1 MKKSQIRKKFLKLRE
16 NKLLKV
22 KSINHN
28 NIIKL
33 LEKKGIKG
41 KIVGGYYPY
50 NNELDCIQILKKL
63 EKKNYIISLPKIKK
77 NFQMDF
83 IQWSSKEPL
92 VINKFG
98 IPEPSNGKIKF
109 PDILLIPLLSFDKK
123 LNRVGYG
130 GGFYDRYIHRINRIK
145 RKKKPLLIGLAYSF
159 QRVKSIPLN
168 RYDKKLD
175 FVVTE
180 KKIIE

>member
-16 NKLLKV
+16 NKLKKI

-33 LEKKGIKG
+33 LKKKGIKG

-50 NNELDCIQILKKL
+50 NNEIDCIQILKKL

-77 NFQMDF
+77 NSQMDF
-83 IQWSSKEPL
+83 IQWSSDEPL

-98 IPEPSNGKIKF
+98 IPEPSNDKIKF
-109 PDILLIPLLSFDKK
+109 PDILLVPLLSFDAK

-130 GGFYDRYIHRINRIK
+130 GGFYDRYVHRIK
-145 RKKKPLLIGLAYSF
+145 RKKKPLLVGLAYSF
-159 QRVKSIPLN
+159 QKVKSIPIN
-168 RYDKKLD
+168 KYDKKLD
-175 FVVTE
+175 FIVTE
-180 KKIIE
+180 RKIIE

>member
-1 MKKSQIRKKFLKLRE
+1 MKKSQIRKKFLNLRE
-16 NKLLKV
+16 NKSKKI
-22 KSINHN
+22 KSINYN

-33 LEKKGIKG
+33 LKKKGVKG

-50 NNELDCIQILKKL
+50 NNEIDCIQILKKL

-77 NFQMDF
+77 NSQMDF
-83 IQWSSKEPL
+83 IQWGSKDPL

-109 PDILLIPLLSFDKK
+109 PDILLVPLLSFDIK

-130 GGFYDRYIHRINRIK
+130 GGFYDRYIHRIK
-145 RKKKPLLIGLAYSF
+145 RKKKPLLVGLAYSF
-159 QRVKSIPLN
+159 QGVKSIPIN

>member
-16 NKLLKV
+16 NKLKKI

-33 LEKKGIKG
+33 LKKKGIKG

-50 NNELDCIQILKKL
+50 NNEIDCIQILKKL

-77 NFQMDF
+77 NSQMDF
-83 IQWSSKEPL
+83 IQWSSDEPL

-98 IPEPSNGKIKF
+98 IPEPSNDKIKF
-109 PDILLIPLLSFDKK
+109 PDILLVPLLSFDAK

-130 GGFYDRYIHRINRIK
+130 GGFYDRYVHRIK
-145 RKKKPLLIGLAYSF
+145 RKKKPLLVGLAYSF
-159 QRVKSIPLN
+159 QKVKKIPIN
-168 RYDKKLD
+168 KYDKKLD

-180 KKIIE
+180 RKIIE

>member
-1 MKKSQIRKKFLKLRE
+1 VKKSQIRKKFLNLRE
-16 NKLLKV
+16 NKSKKI
-22 KSINHN
+22 KSINYN

-33 LEKKGIKG
+33 LKKKGVKG

-50 NNELDCIQILKKL
+50 NNEIDCIQILKKL

-77 NFQMDF
+77 NSQMDF
-83 IQWSSKEPL
+83 IQWGSKDPL

-109 PDILLIPLLSFDKK
+109 PDILLVPLLSFDIK

-130 GGFYDRYIHRINRIK
+130 GGFYDRYIHRIK
-145 RKKKPLLIGLAYSF
+145 RKKKPLLVGLAYSF
-159 QRVKSIPLN
+159 QGVKSIPIN

>member
-16 NKLLKV
+16 NKLKKI

-33 LEKKGIKG
+33 LKKKGIKG

-50 NNELDCIQILKKL
+50 NNEIDCIKILKKL

-77 NFQMDF
+77 NSQMDF
-83 IQWSSKEPL
+83 IQWSSNDPL

-98 IPEPSNGKIKF
+98 IPEPSNEKIKF
-109 PDILLIPLLSFDKK
+109 PDILLVPLLSFDAK

-130 GGFYDRYIHRINRIK
+130 GGFYDRYIHRIK
-145 RKKKPLLIGLAYSF
+145 RKKKPLLVGLAYSF
-159 QRVKSIPLN
+159 QKVKSIPIN
-168 RYDKKLD
+168 KYDKKLD

-180 KKIIE
+180 RKIIE

>member
-16 NKLLKV
+16 NKLK
-22 KSINHN
+22 KINPINHN

-33 LEKKGIKG
+33 LKKKGIKG

-50 NNELDCIQILKKL
+50 NNEIDCIQILKKL

-77 NFQMDF
+77 NSQMDF
-83 IQWSSKEPL
+83 IQWSSNDPL

-109 PDILLIPLLSFDKK
+109 PDILLMPLLSFDAK

-130 GGFYDRYIHRINRIK
+130 GGFYDRYIHRIK
-145 RKKKPLLIGLAYSF
+145 RKKKPLLVGLAYSF
-159 QRVKSIPLN
+159 QKVKSIPIN
-168 RYDKKLD
+168 KYDKKLD
-175 FVVTE
+175 FIVTE
-180 KKIIE
+180 RKIIE

>member
-1 MKKSQIRKKFLKLRE
+1 MKKSQIRKKFIKLRE
-16 NKLLKV
+16 NKLKKI
-22 KSINHN
+22 KSINYN

-33 LEKKGIKG
+33 LKKKGIKG

-50 NNELDCIQILKKL
+50 NNEIDCIQILKKL

-77 NFQMDF
+77 NSQMDF
-83 IQWSSKEPL
+83 IQWSYKDPL

-109 PDILLIPLLSFDKK
+109 PDILLVPLLSFDAK

-130 GGFYDRYIHRINRIK
+130 GGFYDRYIHRIK
-145 RKKKPLLIGLAYSF
+145 RKKKPLLVGLAYSF
-159 QRVKSIPLN
+159 QKVKSIPIN

-180 KKIIE
+180 RKIIE

>member
-16 NKLLKV
+16 NKLKKIKL
-22 KSINHN
+22 INHN

-33 LEKKGIKG
+33 LKKKGIKG

-50 NNELDCIQILKKL
+50 NNEIDCIQILKKL

-77 NFQMDF
+77 NSQMDF
-83 IQWSSKEPL
+83 IQWSSKDPL

-109 PDILLIPLLSFDKK
+109 PDVLLVPLLSFDTK

-130 GGFYDRYIHRINRIK
+130 GGFYDRYIHRIK
-145 RKKKPLLIGLAYSF
+145 RKKKPLLVGLAYSF
-159 QRVKSIPLN
+159 QRVKSISIN
-168 RYDKKLD
+168 KHDKKLD

-180 KKIIE
+180 RKIIE

>member
-1 MKKSQIRKKFLKLRE
+1 VKKSQIRKKFLKLRE
-16 NKLLKV
+16 SKLKKI

-33 LEKKGIKG
+33 LKKKGIKG

-50 NNELDCIQILKKL
+50 NNEIDCIQILKKL
-63 EKKNYIISLPKIKK
+63 EKKNYIVSLPKIKK
-77 NFQMDF
+77 NSQMDF
-83 IQWSSKEPL
+83 IQWSFKDPL

-98 IPEPSNGKIKF
+98 IPEPCNGKIKF
-109 PDILLIPLLSFDKK
+109 PDILLVPLLSFDTK

-130 GGFYDRYIHRINRIK
+130 GGFYDRYIHRIK
-145 RKKKPLLIGLAYSF
+145 RKKKPLLVGLAYSF
-159 QRVKSIPLN
+159 QGVKNIPIN

-180 KKIIE
+180 RKIIE

>member
-16 NKLLKV
+16 NKLKKI

-33 LEKKGIKG
+33 LKKKGIKG
-41 KIVGGYYPY
+41 KIVGGYYSY
-50 NNELDCIQILKKL
+50 NNEIDCIQILKKL

-77 NFQMDF
+77 NSQMDF
-83 IQWSSKEPL
+83 VQWSSNDPL

-98 IPEPSNGKIKF
+98 IPEPSNDKIKF
-109 PDILLIPLLSFDKK
+109 PDILLVPLLSFDAK

-130 GGFYDRYIHRINRIK
+130 GGFYDRYIHRIK
-145 RKKKPLLIGLAYSF
+145 RKKKPLLVGLAYSF
-159 QRVKSIPLN
+159 QKVKSIPIN
-168 RYDKKLD
+168 KYDKKLD

-180 KKIIE
+180 RKIIE

>member
-16 NKLLKV
+16 NKLRKIKL
-22 KSINHN
+22 INHN
-28 NIIKL
+28 DIIKL
-33 LEKKGIKG
+33 LKKKRIKG

-50 NNELDCIQILKKL
+50 NNELDCIPILEKL
-63 EKKNYIISLPKIKK
+63 EKKNYIISLPKVKK

-83 IQWSSKEPL
+83 IQWSLKDPL

-98 IPEPSNGKIKF
+98 IPEPSDGKMKF
-109 PDILLIPLLSFDKK
+109 PDILLIPLLSFDTK

-130 GGFYDRYIHRINRIK
+130 GGFYDRYIQRIK
-145 RKKKPLLIGLAYSF
+145 RKKKPLLVGLAYSF
-159 QRVKSIPLN
+159 QRVKNIPIN

-180 KKIIE
+180 RKIIE

>member
-1 MKKSQIRKKFLKLRE
+1 
-16 NKLLKV
+16 
-22 KSINHN
+22 
-28 NIIKL
+28 
-33 LEKKGIKG
+33 
-41 KIVGGYYPY
+41 
-50 NNELDCIQILKKL
+50 
-63 EKKNYIISLPKIKK
+63 
-77 NFQMDF
+77 MDF
-83 IQWSSKEPL
+83 IQWSPKEPL
-92 VINKFG
+92 VINKYG

-130 GGFYDRYIHRINRIK
+130 GGFYDRYIHRIK

-159 QRVKSIPLN
+159 QRVKIIPLN

>member
-1 MKKSQIRKKFLKLRE
+1 MKKSQIRKKILKLRE
-16 NKLLKV
+16 NKLRKIKL
-22 KSINHN
+22 INHN
-28 NIIKL
+28 DIIKL
-33 LEKKGIKG
+33 LKKKKIKG

-50 NNELDCIQILKKL
+50 NNELDCIPILEKL

-83 IQWSSKEPL
+83 IQWSLKDPL

-98 IPEPSNGKIKF
+98 IPEPSDGKMKF
-109 PDILLIPLLSFDKK
+109 PDILLIPLLSFDTK

-130 GGFYDRYIHRINRIK
+130 GGFYDRYIQRIK
-145 RKKKPLLIGLAYSF
+145 RKKKPLLVGLAYSF
-159 QRVKSIPLN
+159 QRVKNIPIN

-180 KKIIE
+180 RKIIE

>member
-16 NKLLKV
+16 NKLKKI
-22 KSINHN
+22 KSINYN

-33 LEKKGIKG
+33 LKKKGIKG

-50 NNELDCIQILKKL
+50 NNEIDCIQILKKL

-77 NFQMDF
+77 NSQMDF
-83 IQWSSKEPL
+83 IQWSSNDPL

-98 IPEPSNGKIKF
+98 IPEPSNDKIKF
-109 PDILLIPLLSFDKK
+109 PDILLVPLLSFDAK

-130 GGFYDRYIHRINRIK
+130 GGFYDRYVHRIK
-145 RKKKPLLIGLAYSF
+145 RKKKPLLVGLAYSF
-159 QRVKSIPLN
+159 QKVKKIPIN
-168 RYDKKLD
+168 KYDKKLD

-180 KKIIE
+180 RKIIE

>member
-16 NKLLKV
+16 NKLQKV

-33 LEKKGIKG
+33 LKKKGIKG

-50 NNELDCIQILKKL
+50 NNEIDCIQILKKL

-77 NFQMDF
+77 NSQMDF
-83 IQWSSKEPL
+83 IQWSSNDPL

-98 IPEPSNGKIKF
+98 IPEPSNDKIKF
-109 PDILLIPLLSFDKK
+109 PDILLVPLLSFDAK

-130 GGFYDRYIHRINRIK
+130 GGFYDRYIHRIK
-145 RKKKPLLIGLAYSF
+145 KKKKPLLVGLAYSF
-159 QRVKSIPLN
+159 QKIKSIPKN
-168 RYDKKLD
+168 KYDKKLD

-180 KKIIE
+180 RKIIE

>member
-16 NKLLKV
+16 NKLRKIKL
-22 KSINHN
+22 INHN
-28 NIIKL
+28 DIIKL
-33 LEKKGIKG
+33 LKKKKIKG

-50 NNELDCIQILKKL
+50 NNELDCIPILEKL
-63 EKKNYIISLPKIKK
+63 EKKNYIISLPKVKK

-83 IQWSSKEPL
+83 IQWSLKDPL

-98 IPEPSNGKIKF
+98 IPEPSDGKMKF
-109 PDILLIPLLSFDKK
+109 PDILLIPLLSFDTK

-130 GGFYDRYIHRINRIK
+130 GGFYDRYIQRIK
-145 RKKKPLLIGLAYSF
+145 RKKKPLLVGLAYSF
-159 QRVKSIPLN
+159 QRVKNIPIN

-180 KKIIE
+180 RKIIE

>member
-16 NKLLKV
+16 NKLQKV

-33 LEKKGIKG
+33 LKKKGIKG

-50 NNELDCIQILKKL
+50 NNEIDCIQILKKL

-77 NFQMDF
+77 NSQMDF
-83 IQWSSKEPL
+83 IQWSYKDPL

-109 PDILLIPLLSFDKK
+109 PDILLMPLLSFDTK

-130 GGFYDRYIHRINRIK
+130 GGFYDRYIQRIK
-145 RKKKPLLIGLAYSF
+145 RKKKPLLVGLAYSF
-159 QRVKSIPLN
+159 QKVKSIPTN

-175 FVVTE
+175 FVMTE